1 MSGEKIE
8 ILCIDDDP
16 DDVEIFEEA
25 ASLTGI
31 PVNIRHALNDTQLFE
46 YFNTSAV
53 PNVIFLDGSVTC
65 HCENNCIEEIKAQ
78 KHLSEIPV
86 VILST
91 IGIDNKVNDMYDRGA
106 VLFLIK
112 PASLHDLTSLLR
124 TTLSIN
130 WVRDSLDN
138 IKYNFAARYPEM
150 KFPKLSVHSHC

>member
-1 MSGEKIE
+1 MSNETIE

-16 DDVEIFEEA
+16 DDIEIFEEA

-31 PVNIRHALNDTQLFE
+31 PVTIRHAMNDVELFE
-46 YFNTSAV
+46 YFKSSTI
-53 PNVIFLDGSVTC
+53 PNLIFLDGSVTC

-78 KHLSEIPV
+78 SHLSNIPV

-112 PASLHDLTSLLR
+112 PASLPELTSLLR

-130 WVRDSLDN
+130 WRRDSIDN
-138 IKYNFAARYPEM
+138 IKYNFASRYPEM
-150 KFPKLSVHSHC
+150 KFPKAAPSF